1 MGAFLARED
10 AMVTWDLWVLEK
22 WFQSFTFITY
32 IWLAH
37 HCEVKNTINT
47 TSFAKSVV
55 GTSTTVQGKFPLNFL
70 YVERKFFWK
79 AFNYQ
84 KSFSWHMLSKSCS
97 FTYTKLRWKWKQN
110 WSTSTNNLPWNWKC
124 GLPKR
129 WIKFLKSTKKTERHW
144 SYCFI
149 KIGSTRFFSLL
160 LRS

>member
-55 GTSTTVQGKFPLNFL
+55 VRSTTVQGKFPLNFL
-70 YVERKFFWK
+70 YVERKYFLKSVQLPEKFFLAS
-79 AFNYQ
+79 AFKILQ
-84 KSFSWHMLSKSCS
+84 FHLHQIAMEME
-97 FTYTKLRWKWKQN
+97 TKLVNIYQQFALK
-110 WSTSTNNLPWNWKC
+110 LEC